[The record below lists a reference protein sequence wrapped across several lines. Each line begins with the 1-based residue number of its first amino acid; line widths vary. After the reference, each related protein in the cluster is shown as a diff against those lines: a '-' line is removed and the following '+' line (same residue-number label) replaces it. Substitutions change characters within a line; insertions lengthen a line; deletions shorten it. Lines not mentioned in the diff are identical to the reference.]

1 MCSEHKAE
9 NVDFTNSLKSGSLY
23 IVFNKLKWK
32 AQNFHW
38 QKFFW
43 VNMVKNTID
52 KGILERPPVICIMGH
67 IDHGKSTLLDYIR
80 KTNIVDTE
88 AGGITQR
95 ISAYEVVHNGKKI
108 TFLDT
113 PGHEA
118 FGAMRTRGVSVADIA
133 VLVVSAE
140 DGVKKQT
147 LEALKCIVGN
157 KIPYI
162 VAINK
167 IDKPGSDIQ
176 KTKNSLVEN
185 EIYIEGYGGNIPC
198 VPVSAKTG
206 QGVNELLD
214 MMLLVAEVQE
224 LKGDINKNAEGV
236 VIEAFLDK
244 KKGVTATLVINDG
257 KIKSGMYVVCGES
270 IAPTRMMEN
279 FLGKKITEAQ
289 FSSPVRVIGFD
300 KLPDVGNVFKVFK
313 KKDDALEYSKM
324 QKKSVSKFAKYEE
337 DKENDNH
344 LNIIIKA
351 EVSGTLDAISHEI
364 KKIKNDKVK
373 VRVVNSGIG
382 DISESDVKTA
392 SAKAG
397 AVIIG
402 FDVKVAPT
410 AVNLAERD
418 GVSIKIFDIIYK
430 LTEWLEEEMVKRTPK
445 EKIEEITARVK
456 VLKIFGTVKDK
467 HVFGGRVEMGTISLG
482 NEVKIL
488 RRDEE
493 IGMGKVKEL
502 QKEKNKVSE
511 VTEGMEFGCQIQSTM
526 TIAPGDKL
534 EVFKIVEK

>member
-1 MCSEHKAE
+1 
-9 NVDFTNSLKSGSLY
+9 
-23 IVFNKLKWK
+23 
-32 AQNFHW
+32 
-38 QKFFW
+38 
-43 VNMVKNTID
+43 MVKNTID

-511 VTEGMEFGCQIQSTM
+511 VTEGMEFGCKIQSTM
-526 TIAPGDKL
+526 TISPGDKL

>member
-1 MCSEHKAE
+1 LCSEHKAE
-9 NVDFTNSLKSGSLY
+9 NVDFTNSLKSVSLY

-289 FSSPVRVIGFD
+289 FSSPIRVIGFD

-430 LTEWLEEEMVKRTPK
+430 LTEWLEEEMAKRTPK

>member
-1 MCSEHKAE
+1 MSKE
-9 NVDFTNSLKSGSLY
+9 N
-23 IVFNKLKWK
+23 
-32 AQNFHW
+32 
-38 QKFFW
+38 
-43 VNMVKNTID
+43 
-52 KGILERPPVICIMGH
+52 KGILERPPIICITGH

-118 FGAMRTRGVSVADIA
+118 FGAMRARGVNIADIA

-147 LEALKCIVGN
+147 LEAFKSIKDSNTPCIV
-157 KIPYI
+157 
-162 VAINK
+162 VINK
-167 IDKPGSDIQ
+167 IDKPGSDIT

-198 VPVSAKTG
+198 VLVSAKTG
-206 QGVNELLD
+206 QGVDELLD

-224 LKGDINKNAEGV
+224 LKGDTNKNAEGI
-236 VIEAFLDK
+236 VIEAFLDQ
-244 KKGVTATLVINDG
+244 KKGITATLVINDG
-257 KIKSGMYVVCGES
+257 KIKSGMYIACGES

-289 FSSPVRVIGFD
+289 FSSPVRIIGFD
-300 KLPDVGNVFKVFK
+300 KLPDVGNVFMVFK
-313 KKDDALEYSKM
+313 DKKDAEEYCLT
-324 QKKSVSKFAKYEE
+324 QKKSCSKFAKYEE
-337 DKENDNH
+337 DKEDTDH

-351 EVSGTLDAISHEI
+351 GVSGTLDAISHEI
-364 KKIKNDKVK
+364 KKIKNSPAHLSDKIK
-373 VRVVNSGIG
+373 IRVVSSGIG

-397 AVIIG
+397 AIIIG

-410 AVNLAERD
+410 AVNLADRD
-418 GVSIKIFDIIYK
+418 HISIKIFDIIYK
-430 LTEWLEEEMVKRTPK
+430 LTEWLEEEIIKRTPK
-445 EKIEEITARVK
+445 EKVEEMSSRIK
-456 VLKIFGTVKDK
+456 VLKVFGTVKDK
-467 HVFGGRVEMGTISLG
+467 HVFGGRVEIGTLSLG
-482 NEVKIL
+482 NEVKIM
-488 RRDEE
+488 RRDIE
-493 IGMGKVKEL
+493 IGRGKIKEL
-502 QKEKNKVSE
+502 QKEKKKTNE

-526 TIAPGDKL
+526 TLAPGDKL
-534 EVFKIVEK
+534 EAFNVVEK

>member
-1 MCSEHKAE
+1 LCSEHKAE

>member
-1 MCSEHKAE
+1 MTTKD
-9 NVDFTNSLKSGSLY
+9 N
-23 IVFNKLKWK
+23 
-32 AQNFHW
+32 
-38 QKFFW
+38 
-43 VNMVKNTID
+43 

-95 ISAYEVVHNGKKI
+95 ISAYEAIHNGKKI

-118 FGAMRTRGVSVADIA
+118 FGAMRTCGVSVADIG

-147 LEALKCIVGN
+147 LEALKCLVDNG
-157 KIPYI
+157 IPYI

-167 IDKPGSDIQ
+167 IDRPGAQIE

-185 EIYIEGYGGNIPC
+185 EIYIEGYGGSIPC
-198 VPVSAKTG
+198 VAISAKTG
-206 QGVNELLD
+206 QGVDELLD

-224 LKGDINKNAEGV
+224 LKGDTNKNAEGI
-236 VIEAFLDK
+236 VIESFLDQ
-244 KKGVTATLVINDG
+244 KKGITATLVIKDG
-257 KIKSGMYVVCGES
+257 KIKNGMYIACGES

-279 FLGKKITEAQ
+279 FLGKKVTEAQ
-289 FSSPVRVIGFD
+289 FSSPIRIIGFD
-300 KLPDVGNVFKVFK
+300 KLPDVGSDFKVFENK
-313 KKDDALEYSKM
+313 NDAEEYCLT
-324 QKKSVSKFAKYEE
+324 QKKSISKFAKYVE
-337 DKENDNH
+337 DKDDKNY

-373 VRVVNSGIG
+373 VRVVSSGIG

-392 SAKAG
+392 SAKIG

-410 AVNLAERD
+410 AVNLADRD
-418 GVSIKIFDIIYK
+418 NVPIKIFDIIYK
-430 LTEWLEEEMVKRTPK
+430 LTEWLEEEIVKRTPK
-445 EKIEEITARVK
+445 EKVEEITAKIK
-456 VLKIFGTVKDK
+456 VLKVFGATKDK
-467 HVFGGRVEMGTISLG
+467 HIFGGRVETGTLSLG

-488 RRDEE
+488 RREEE
-493 IGMGKVKEL
+493 IGRGKIREL
-502 QKEKNKVSE
+502 QKEKNKTSE
-511 VTEGMEFGCQIQSTM
+511 VTEGMEFGCQLQSTM
-526 TIAPGDKL
+526 TLAPGDKL
-534 EVFKIVEK
+534 EAFKIVEK